1 MSLGGAVFTGNS
13 KLFEGPLG
21 VCQVGFAGYDLGKT
35 TADTIL
41 TPDQDVKDINYQ
53 QDGSKAADHVR
64 TGIDYILAVTFGEI
78 STGLLDLLMS
88 GISTQTVNPASDSG
102 KIDRVMYESMRDV
115 EAAGLK
121 IAACD
126 VNGTPLTTLQNIMNF
141 YEAIPIVSG
150 DLINWG
156 ADTQRNFAMQFRI
169 KWHEW
174 SATELITLSLS
185 SGGAFGYWG
194 DPATENVIDI
204 GDYFSTAP
212 KIVSAIVQDAVDIA
226 VLFDK
231 AIAAQ
236 TAWEAGLETVSID
249 NIYILS
255 DSDGGVVASTLTITC
270 PALTFS
276 AGDVVKMC
284 ISSLR
289 IKDTETPA
297 NNFPG
302 VDGYPVSNPLV

>member
-21 VCQVGFAGYDLGKT
+21 VVQVGFAGYDLGKT
-35 TADTIL
+35 TADTVL

-64 TGIDYILAVTFGEI
+64 TGIDYLLAVTFGEI

-88 GISTQTVNPASDSG
+88 GISTQTSSPASDSG
-102 KIDRVMYESMRDV
+102 KIDRVMYESMRDQ
-115 EAAGLK
+115 EAKGLK
-121 IAACD
+121 VASCD
-126 VNGTPLTTLQNIMNF
+126 VDGTPLATLQNIMNF

-174 SATELITLSLS
+174 TVTELATLSLS

-194 DPATENVIDI
+194 DPSTENVIPI
-204 GDYFSTAP
+204 GDYFKLEP
-212 KIVSAIVQDAVDIA
+212 KILTAIVQDATDIDVTFDKNIAYQTPWAAGHIVVDQDGVNLLSASDGAIVGA
-226 VLFDK
+226 VLTIK
-231 AIAAQ
+231 TVGMAAG
-236 TAWEAGLETVSID
+236 EDIR
-249 NIYILS
+249 
-255 DSDGGVVASTLTITC
+255 IT
-270 PALTFS
+270 
-276 AGDVVKMC
+276 
-284 ISSLR
+284 ISS
-289 IKDTETPA
+289 ISIEDTETPA
-297 NNFPG
+297 NNFSG
-302 VDGYPVSNPLV
+302 VYGYPCENPLA